1 MVWGETVA
9 PTPAVK
15 VNDSLIGSIAITL
28 GIVNACL
35 GAVETHSA
43 SGGNIVEVALEI
55 SVRLFRRV
63 DNIYGVGST
72 RGNTASV

>member
-1 MVWGETVA
+1 MVWGETVT

-35 GAVETHSA
+35 GTVETQSA
-43 SGGNIVEVALEI
+43 SGGNIVEVSLEI
-55 SVRLFRRV
+55 SVRLF
-63 DNIYGVGST
+63 
-72 RGNTASV
+72 